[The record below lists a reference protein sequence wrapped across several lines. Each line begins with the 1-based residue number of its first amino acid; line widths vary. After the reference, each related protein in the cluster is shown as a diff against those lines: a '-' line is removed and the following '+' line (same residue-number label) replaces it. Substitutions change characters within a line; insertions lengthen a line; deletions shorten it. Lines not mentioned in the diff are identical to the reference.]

1 MPSARE
7 FWVTTTCTRSR
18 DTLAINLA
26 SQGSWPGDTEI
37 HCALIC
43 KDLSLRVNSCIAF
56 NMICS
61 NSSLRGIWSGPT
73 VKTNKQKNSV
83 SYKMLLN
90 QKQLHVCL
98 DLTCSFTTFIYFWF
112 FYFRSLF
119 FLPSL
124 FFFSLLQTM
133 RYSTSLLASAT
144 GGQTREW
151 ENMCLLPGRE
161 GLSMHPH
168 VFAEENQ
175 NAYPY
180 SLITA
185 M

>member
-1 MPSARE
+1 MSLNNVFCYLAVTWKHNWYTDKISLLVVNVKEGCNLSA
-7 FWVTTTCTRSR
+7 
-18 DTLAINLA
+18 
-26 SQGSWPGDTEI
+26 
-37 HCALIC
+37 
-43 KDLSLRVNSCIAF
+43 K
-56 NMICS
+56 
-61 NSSLRGIWSGPT
+61 
-73 VKTNKQKNSV
+73 
-83 SYKMLLN
+83 LL
-90 QKQLHVCL
+90 KL
-98 DLTCSFTTFIYFWF
+98 Y
-112 FYFRSLF
+112 
-119 FLPSL
+119 
-124 FFFSLLQTM
+124 FFSLLQTM

-161 GLSMHPH
+161 GLSMHPY